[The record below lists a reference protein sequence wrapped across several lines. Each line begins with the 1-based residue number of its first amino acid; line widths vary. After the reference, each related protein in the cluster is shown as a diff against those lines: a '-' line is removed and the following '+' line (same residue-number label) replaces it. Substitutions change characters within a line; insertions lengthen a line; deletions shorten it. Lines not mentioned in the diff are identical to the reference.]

1 MSVPSLRAVRRKSL
15 AADGRALDRDG
26 EHGIVQT
33 PLQSDYV
40 LHSAS
45 PHPARFVVLTYA
57 STLVRAGI
65 ARSCHALRTVS
76 KEKRGYLGGAIRCC
90 ARDPTRDAAPD
101 RATGARG

>member
-1 MSVPSLRAVRRKSL
+1 MSMPSLRTLRWNSL
-15 AADGRALDRDG
+15 AGNGHTLGRDG
-26 EHGIVQT
+26 ERGIART
-33 PLQSDYV
+33 PLQSDDA

-45 PHPARFVVLTYA
+45 PHPARSVVLTYA
-57 STLVRAGI
+57 STLVRARI

-101 RATGARG
+101 RATGA